1 MSKKMFDFF
10 ISFASLLVL
19 SPILLFISVLI
30 KLDSHGPVFYRGTRA
45 GTKGQ
50 PFKIYKFRTMV
61 IDAEKKGG
69 PSTADD
75 DTRITRVGKILRK
88 IKLDELPQLLN
99 ILEGDMSFVGPRPEV
114 YFYVDMYN
122 EEEKNILNVKPGI
135 TDRASIWNS
144 DEGAILKGSIDPE
157 KTYMEKIRPTKIKL
171 QLEYVQNNSFWSDIS
186 IIFDTMNE
194 IFIRR
199 NRSH

>member
-1 MSKKMFDFF
+1 MPKKIFDFF
-10 ISFASLLVL
+10 VSFVSTLIL
-19 SPILLFISVLI
+19 SPILIIISVLI
-30 KLDSHGPVFYRGTRA
+30 KLDSSGPVFYRGIRA
-45 GTKGQ
+45 GVKGQ

-75 DTRITRVGKILRK
+75 DARITRIGKILRK

-114 YFYVDMYN
+114 YFYVNMYN
-122 EEEKNILNVKPGI
+122 EEEKNILSVKPGI

-144 DEGAILKGSIDPE
+144 DEGSILKGSIDPE

-171 QLEYVQNNSFWSDIS
+171 QLEYVRNNSFWSDIS
-186 IIFDTMNE
+186 IIFETMRE
-194 IFIRR
+194 VFIRKR
-199 NRSH
+199 